1 MKPVSEDCSV
11 TTQPPPQTGSAA
23 GSIRT
28 LPLDLPA
35 FLTREQHRIH
45 LVGVAG
51 SGMSGIAALL
61 IELGHTVSGSDKV
74 STMET
79 DRLQRLGL
87 RFHEQHRP
95 EDASSADLIVFS
107 SAIRSDN
114 PILGNARD
122 AGKAIVRRAEAL
134 AAIMR
139 SKRGIVI
146 AGMHGKTTT
155 SAMTAHVLR
164 EGGLHP
170 SHYVGAEI
178 PILGT
183 NAHWDPRGEYFVAEG
198 DESDGTIAL
207 FYPEHTLILN
217 IEEEHLDFY
226 ADLHAIEKVF
236 AQLIA
241 QTAGKVFYNVDDKN
255 AARLC
260 RSVTRG
266 ISYGFGETSDYR
278 AVDIRL
284 KDFAS
289 TFRVNHRGQDL
300 GEAALNV
307 PGQHNVH
314 NALGVIALASELGIT
329 FEKIA
334 KSLAKFEHARR
345 RFEIKYDSPRFLLV
359 DDYGHHPTEIRAT
372 LKTARSVGR
381 KRVLTMFQPH
391 RYSRTKALREEFGRA
406 FDDADHVV
414 VTDVYGSNEAPI
426 PGVTGQLIAD
436 EIIAHGHRGVSY
448 ESRLEWVHRAIGN
461 MLKSG
466 DLVLSLGAGNI
477 HEQLSGLA
485 ADLVIAEKLKEIVGE
500 DGEVCL
506 YERLS
511 KHTTLR
517 VGGPAQFWVEP
528 RNEKAFAE
536 LIRFCRDENL
546 PLFVMGRGSNLL
558 VRDGGIRGVVIHPCG
573 GDFDKI
579 EINGAEIT
587 AGAGAKLK
595 EVAYAG
601 KAAGIGGLEWLE
613 GIPGTVGGGLRMNA
627 GAMGAQT
634 FENVVRVRYL
644 DGKGE
649 AHTKTRDELEV
660 YYRNFPL
667 LEKNFAVSA
676 VFRGEPAPL
685 EEIVR
690 KLEASQEKRRR
701 SQPAAKSAGCI
712 FKNPDACPAGKLVD
726 ELGLKNSSIGKARVS
741 EVHGNFIVN
750 DGGATAAEMLEL
762 IEKIKATAR
771 AKRGIELE
779 TEVQIVG
786 ESG

>member
-1 MKPVSEDCSV
+1 MKPVSEDRSV
-11 TTQPPPQTGSAA
+11 TAQPPPQTGSAV
-23 GSIRT
+23 GRIRT
-28 LPLDLPA
+28 LPFDLPT

-61 IELGHTVSGSDKV
+61 IELGHTVSGSDRV
-74 STMET
+74 SSMET

-87 RFHEQHRP
+87 RFREHHRP
-95 EDASSADLIVFS
+95 EDASTADLIVFS
-107 SAIRSDN
+107 SAIKSDN
-114 PILGNARD
+114 PILVSARNC
-122 AGKAIVRRAEAL
+122 GKPAVRRAEAL
-134 AAIMR
+134 AAIMC
-139 SKRGIVI
+139 SKRGIVV

-155 SAMTAHVLR
+155 SAMTAHALR

-178 PILGT
+178 PILGM
-183 NAHWDPRGEYFVAEG
+183 NAHWDSRGEYFVAEG
-198 DESDGTIAL
+198 DESDGTVAL
-207 FYPEHTLILN
+207 FQPEHTLILN

-226 ADLHAIEKVF
+226 ADLGAIEKVF
-236 AQLIA
+236 ARLMT
-241 QTAGKVFYNVDDKN
+241 QTTGKVFYNVDDKN
-255 AARLC
+255 AARVC
-260 RSVTRG
+260 RSLARV
-266 ISYGFGETSDYR
+266 ICYGFADNADYR

-300 GEAALNV
+300 GEAVLNV

-314 NALGVIALASELGIT
+314 NALGVIALASELGIA

-381 KRVLTMFQPH
+381 KRVLTIFQPH
-391 RYSRTKALREEFGRA
+391 RYSRTKALRKEFGGA
-406 FDDADHVV
+406 FDDADRVV
-414 VTDVYGSNEAPI
+414 VTDVYGSSEAPI
-426 PGVTGQLIAD
+426 PGVTGQIIVD
-436 EIIAHGHRGVSY
+436 EIAAHGHPGVSY
-448 ESRLEWVHRAIGN
+448 EPRLEWVHRTVGN
-461 MLKSG
+461 MLESG

-477 HEQLSGLA
+477 HEQLSVLA
-485 ADLVIAEKLKEIVGE
+485 ADLVIAEKLKAIVGE
-500 DGEVCL
+500 GGEVSL
-506 YERLS
+506 YEPLS

-558 VRDGGIRGVVIHPCG
+558 VRDGGIRGVVVHPCG
-573 GDFDKI
+573 GDFDKV
-579 EINGAEIT
+579 EINGADII

-601 KAAGIGGLEWLE
+601 KAAGIGGLEWME

-644 DGKGE
+644 DANGE

-676 VFRGEPAPL
+676 VFRGQPAPL

-690 KLEASQEKRRR
+690 KLEASQEKRRT

-712 FKNPDACPAGKLVD
+712 FKNPDSCPAGKLVD
-726 ELGLKNSSIGKARVS
+726 ELGLKNSRVGKARVS

-786 ESG
+786 DPG